1 MIVNLLLP
9 LYLVES
15 VIFTVIFGIQVLG
28 ILIIVFIFLLIF
40 IVAEHIIGKL
50 SLPFTTKA
58 GVVDNG
64 SNLLNILLGMILV
77 GIAAT
82 INYFL
87 LSNIIA
93 LIVYGIALVIVAL
106 FMWRKCIKTYV

>member
-1 MIVNLLLP
+1 
-9 LYLVES
+9 
-15 VIFTVIFGIQVLG
+15 
-28 ILIIVFIFLLIF
+28 
-40 IVAEHIIGKL
+40 
-50 SLPFTTKA
+50 
-58 GVVDNG
+58 
-64 SNLLNILLGMILV
+64 MILV

-106 FMWRKCIKTYV
+106 FMWRKCIKTYL